1 MSICGSLECPGYSFQ
16 TCMSSQR
23 LTFPDEEFSMAIH
36 DAGMFTV
43 KEINR
48 LKILQ
53 DVIERN
59 LRPGQAA
66 EMLGIT
72 PRHCS
77 RLLKRYRQ
85 SGPLGMNNQSRGR
98 TGNRLLPI
106 SLTDL
111 ALSIIRERYR
121 DFGPTLAREKLEEVH
136 GLVLGKETIRRL
148 MIKAG
153 LWIPRRQRAPKIHQ
167 PRYRRP
173 CTGELIQI
181 DGCDHHW
188 FENRGRPCTA
198 LVYVDDATSRLMH
211 LLFVKSESTFT
222 YFEATRGYIEKYG
235 KPMILYSDKASV
247 FRVNNKHATTDPG
260 ETQFARAMRCLN
272 ITPLCAE
279 TSQAKGRVERVNK
292 TLQDR
297 LIKEMRLQNICSIA
311 QANQWI
317 ENFMSDFNRR
327 FSRPA
332 KYPKDL
338 HRPVIQCSQELDDIF
353 AWQELRT
360 LSKALTFQYDKI
372 MYIVEPTEENTR
384 IAGEKITVFDYPAE
398 SIAFRHLHRS
408 LYCRVFDKL
417 ACIDQGAVV
426 DNKRLGAV
434 LRLAQQKQD
443 ELEEEGKRMRSQKMP
458 RRSAQKRV
466 LEGSIRCWP
475 VRRISSPA

>member
-1 MSICGSLECPGYSFQ
+1 
-16 TCMSSQR
+16 
-23 LTFPDEEFSMAIH
+23 MAIH

-53 DVIERN
+53 DVIDHN

-85 SGPLGMNNQSRGR
+85 SGLLGMNNQSRGR
-98 TGNRLLPI
+98 TGNRLLPA
-106 SLTDL
+106 SLTDQ
-111 ALSIIRERYR
+111 ALSIIREHYR

-136 GLVLGKETIRRL
+136 GLALGKETIRRL

-247 FRVNNKHATTDPG
+247 FRVNNKHATTGPG

-279 TSQAKGRVERVNK
+279 TSQAKGRVERAHL

-297 LIKEMRLQNICSIA
+297 LVKELRLKGICTIEA
-311 QANQWI
+311 ANAFA
-317 ENFMSDFNRR
+317 EEYMADYNRR
-327 FSRPA
+327 FA
-332 KYPKDL
+332 KEPLHDFNA
-338 HRPVIQCSQELDDIF
+338 HRPLALDDDLDAEF
-353 AWQELRT
+353 TWREPRRV
-360 LSKALTFQYDKI
+360 SKNLTVQYDKMLYLI
-372 MYIVEPTEENTR
+372 EDNEYSRRAIGKYIDVWH
-384 IAGEKITVFDYPAE
+384 YPDGHKELRLNGVLLPYSTYDRLSEVDPVA
-398 SIAFRHLHRS
+398 I
-408 LYCRVFDKL
+408 
-417 ACIDQGAVV
+417 V
-426 DNKRLGAV
+426 DNKRLGHV
-434 LRLAQQKQD
+434 LDVARQVQRKRDNNRSQSLPCSGD
-443 ELEEEGKRMRSQKMP
+443 EPSRRRHAPSINKSQRSLNEDDLLEAMIKLQGSSEAIFGKR
-458 RRSAQKRV
+458 
-466 LEGSIRCWP
+466 
-475 VRRISSPA
+475 

>member
-1 MSICGSLECPGYSFQ
+1 MV
-16 TCMSSQR
+16 
-23 LTFPDEEFSMAIH
+23 IH

-53 DVIERN
+53 DVIDRN

-66 EMLGIT
+66 DMLGIT

-98 TGNRLLPI
+98 SGNRLLPA

-111 ALSIIRERYR
+111 ALNIIRERYR
-121 DFGPTLAREKLEEVH
+121 DFGPTLAREKLEETH
-136 GLVLGKETIRRL
+136 GLVLGKETVRRL

-153 LWIPRRQRAPKIHQ
+153 LWIPRRQRQPKIHQ

-247 FRVNNKHATTDPG
+247 FRVNNKHATTGPG
-260 ETQFARAMRCLN
+260 ETQFARAMRGLN

-279 TSQAKGRVERVNK
+279 TSQAKGRVERAHL

-297 LIKEMRLQNICSIA
+297 LVKELRLKGISTIDA
-311 QANQWI
+311 ANAFA
-317 ENFMSDFNRR
+317 EEYMADYNRR
-327 FSRPA
+327 FA
-332 KYPKDL
+332 KAPRHDFNA
-338 HRPVIQCSQELDDIF
+338 HRPL
-353 AWQELRT
+353 
-360 LSKALTFQYDKI
+360 ALTDDLDAEFTWREPRRVSKNLTVQYDKVLYLI
-372 MYIVEPTEENTR
+372 EDSEYSRRAIGKYIDVWH
-384 IAGEKITVFDYPAE
+384 YPDGHKELRLNDVLLPYSTYDRLSEVDPVA
-398 SIAFRHLHRS
+398 I
-408 LYCRVFDKL
+408 
-417 ACIDQGAVV
+417 V
-426 DNKRLGAV
+426 DNKRLGHV
-434 LRLAQQKQD
+434 LDVARQVQR
-443 ELEEEGKRMRSQKMP
+443 KRDNNRSQSLP
-458 RRSAQKRV
+458 SSADEPSRRRHAPSINKSQRSLNENDM
-466 LEGSIRCWP
+466 LEAMIELQGS
-475 VRRISSPA
+475 SEANFGKK